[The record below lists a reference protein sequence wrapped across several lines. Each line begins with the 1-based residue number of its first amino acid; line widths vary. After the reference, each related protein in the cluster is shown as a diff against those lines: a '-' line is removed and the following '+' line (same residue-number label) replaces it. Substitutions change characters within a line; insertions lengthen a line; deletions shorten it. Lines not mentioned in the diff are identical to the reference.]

1 MLSTAIGNS
10 AGPILNLD
18 RDQIDDGFGE
28 NGDYIG
34 QIKFLGRSTTGVQR
48 NYAKITGKIGT
59 ATNGEEDGLI
69 EVAAQNNGTMNPRA
83 RITGESLKLLNNT
96 ELEIED
102 YTDLEPPDETTGNST
117 AIDGYGTYTASA
129 SSNNG
134 DAWQGFKGGS
144 NWRSDTGKYN
154 NGNAVNGQAAST
166 TISSSATDG
175 EWLQLELPYKVSL
188 DSITIVRTGTQA
200 DRGPGRF
207 KLAASNDGTT
217 WTLVKDQSGS
227 DITYTNDECEIS
239 SITPGP
245 YKYYRLVVTKLAGS
259 QASVQIKHLKLYGK
273 ITTSSKG
280 GNTTIGGS
288 ASIAGECSI
297 GALGSIFRSVR
308 AIQVDVGNIN
318 SAEGDV
324 TIPYGVTYP
333 NVSKIIINATITS
346 VDDPTVWSG
355 PQNDVYACSIH
366 TKTATNAKLRVQS
379 LGGVTINANDDLK
392 AEIVIFELP

>member
-1 MLSTAIGNS
+1 MLSTAIGSS

-18 RDQIDDGFGE
+18 RDKIDDGNGA

-34 QIKFLGRSTTGVQR
+34 QIKFLGRSTDGVQR

-59 ATNGEEDGLI
+59 ATNTAENGLI
-69 EVAAQNNGTMNPRA
+69 EIAAQNGGTMNPRA
-83 RITGESLKLLNNT
+83 RITGDSLTLLNNT
-96 ELEIED
+96 KLGIEN
-102 YTDLEPPDETTGNST
+102 YTDLEPPTATTGNST
-117 AIDGYGTYTASA
+117 AITGYGTYTASA
-129 SSNNG
+129 SSNDG

-144 NWRSDTGKYN
+144 NWRSDTGKYA
-154 NGNAVNGQAAST
+154 AVDGWDDGAAST
-166 TISSSATDG
+166 TISGSATNG

-188 DSITIVRTGTQA
+188 DSITIERTGTQA
-200 DRGPGRF
+200 NRGPGRF
-207 KLAASNDGTT
+207 KLAGSNDGTT

-227 DITYTNDECEIS
+227 DITYTNDVCEIS
-239 SITPGP
+239 SITEGP
-245 YKYYRLVVTKLAGS
+245 YKYYRLVVTKLAGTGKT
-259 QASVQIKHLKLYGK
+259 SVQIRHLKLYGK

-308 AIQVDVGNIN
+308 AIQVNVGNIN
-318 SAEGDV
+318 SAEDDV

-333 NVSKIIINATITS
+333 NISKIIINATITS
-346 VDDPTVWSG
+346 TATSTG

-366 TKTATNAKLRVQS
+366 SKTATNAKLRVQS
-379 LGGVTINANDDLK
+379 LGGVTIDAGDALK